1 MSDTLIMTASF
12 DYFAPKFSK
21 NGGSSNPTFG
31 GLEEIFLMNQIFP
44 QAKTADSRCGIVT
57 VGLTRSTPVWRN
69 TSPTTS
75 AAIPTA
81 PASDHC
87 TGA

>member
-57 VGLTRSTPVWRN
+57 VGLTRSTPV
-69 TSPTTS
+69 
-75 AAIPTA
+75 
-81 PASDHC
+81 
-87 TGA
+87 